1 MADEKKILKMYNDL
15 TPNEKRLVGV
25 FVNAMVL
32 SRNKNDR
39 QSGNSITDNLCEFSG
54 LYKHYI
60 TERNKNQCKL

>member
-25 FVNAMVL
+25 FENAMVL

-39 QSGNSITDNLCEFSG
+39 QSGNSITV
-54 LYKHYI
+54 K
-60 TERNKNQCKL
+60 

>member
-15 TPNEKRLVGV
+15 TLNEKHLVGV

-39 QSGNSITDNLCEFSG
+39 MSWHS
-54 LYKHYI
+54 
-60 TERNKNQCKL
+60 

>member
-1 MADEKKILKMYNDL
+1 MADEKKMLKMYNVL

-39 QSGNSITDNLCEFSG
+39 QSGNSITV
-54 LYKHYI
+54 K
-60 TERNKNQCKL
+60 